1 MLIQLFNG
9 KPQASSLN
17 FASAYGSPLNEN
29 AQSATK
35 STACGPLCPQ
45 KSARRIKST
54 LSQSQVP

>member
-1 MLIQLFNG
+1 MLMESFNG

-35 STACGPLCPQ
+35 STACGPLSRP
-45 KSARRIKST
+45 KSTRRIKST